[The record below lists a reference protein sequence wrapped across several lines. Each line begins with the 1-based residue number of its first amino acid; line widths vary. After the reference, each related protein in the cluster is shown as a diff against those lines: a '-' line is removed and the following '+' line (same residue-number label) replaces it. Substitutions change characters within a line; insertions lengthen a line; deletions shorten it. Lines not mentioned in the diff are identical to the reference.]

1 VKAQPA
7 RLGAVTYLN
16 ARPLVYGLQAD
27 ARRFSIRFDVPAMC
41 AALLHDRTVDVGL
54 IPSIEYLHRQD
65 YSIVPDVAVASNGT
79 VASVALFTSRPV
91 SSIRTIAVDTSSRT
105 STMLLRI
112 LCARHF
118 HINPELRQTPP
129 DLTTM
134 LDRCDAAMLIGDAAL
149 FADPVALGVQKI
161 DFGEQWRAMT
171 GLPFVYAFWAGWS
184 GALDAD
190 DVVRLREAKMAG
202 AAHVEDVAR
211 DYFGRDA
218 ARVAI
223 GARYLTENVSFDLQ
237 EAEQEGLR
245 RFYGLAADLGF
256 VASAGVLRFYS

>member
-1 VKAQPA
+1 MPT

-27 ARRFSIRFDVPAMC
+27 VRQFSIRFDVPSVC
-41 AALLHDRTVDVGL
+41 AALLHDREVELGL
-54 IPSIEYLHRQD
+54 IPSIEYLHRRD
-65 YSIVPDVAVASNGT
+65 YLIVPDVAVASNGT
-79 VASVALFTSRPV
+79 VASVALFSSCSV

-118 HINPELRQTPP
+118 HIHPELRHAPP
-129 DLTTM
+129 DLPTM

-149 FADPVALGVQKI
+149 FADPVALGVEKI

-171 GLPFVYAFWAGWS
+171 GLPFVYAFWAGWP
-184 GALDAD
+184 GALDPD
-190 DVVRLREAKMAG
+190 GLLRLREAKMAG

-211 DYFGRDA
+211 EYFGHDETK
-218 ARVAI
+218 VTI
-223 GARYLTENVSFDLQ
+223 GTRYLTENVSFDLQ
-237 EAEQEGLR
+237 DAELEGLR
-245 RFYGLAADLGF
+245 RFYGLAAELGF
-256 VASAGVLRFYS
+256 VASPGAPRFYFEVP